1 MLKNKGQSLIEIIVV
16 IAVVGIAL
24 VAVTLSATFA
34 IRNSRFARDRS
45 TARNLAFEMLET
57 VKQEKRDDPDTFLSG
72 ASREEIL
79 SPTTGVPVFSRKLTY
94 NLDIAGEKMI
104 VTAEVTWV
112 DSGRTLSVIEE
123 TSLEKYS
130 E

>member
-1 MLKNKGQSLIEIIVV
+1 MLRIKGQSLIEIIVV
-16 IAVVGIAL
+16 IAVVGVAL

-45 TARNLAFEMLET
+45 TARNLAFEMLED
-57 VKQEKRDDPDTFLSG
+57 VKQAKRADPDAFLGGST
-72 ASREEIL
+72 REEIL
-79 SPTTGVPVFSRKLTY
+79 SPTTGTPVFSRKVTY
-94 NLDIAGEKMI
+94 TVDIAGEKMVI
-104 VTAEVTWV
+104 TAEVTWV